1 MEITLL
7 GTGCPS
13 VDTER
18 YGPAQVVRHGG
29 PALMVARLRF
39 WTFCWAFRIP
49 TATASMAVPENNK
62 ALATLLQRL

>member
-39 WTFCWAFRIP
+39 WAFRIP

-62 ALATLLQRL
+62 ALATLLQRR